1 MRHST
6 QEEKDDYEAMLKRKS
21 TVLVTASEEF
31 EQLESENASLRGAV
45 QGLGRLCDQYKAEN
59 NRLRELA
66 KAAWGCVNRHVSCD
80 ACRMTCGGCTLQ
92 SAMRDLEIEVKDES

>member
-31 EQLESENASLRGAV
+31 EQLKSENASLRGAA

-59 NRLRELA
+59 FKLR
-66 KAAWGCVNRHVSCD
+66 
-80 ACRMTCGGCTLQ
+80 TLVRYMWDVALHPEMFGDG
-92 SAMRDLEIEVKDES
+92 SYLLKRMRDLGIEVKDES

>member
-21 TVLVTASEEF
+21 TVLTTSEEF
-31 EQLESENASLRGAV
+31 ERFESENASLRGAA

-59 NRLRELA
+59 SKLRELCRDMFTTISWCNLDCYPSDNKKREYVDRLREL
-66 KAAWGCVNRHVSCD
+66 GV
-80 ACRMTCGGCTLQ
+80 
-92 SAMRDLEIEVKDES
+92 EVPHECE